1 MHGKL
6 KNCIIQLTKSRI
18 NANIC
23 KLSMYKR
30 IDKLIN
36 QVGNYACALRKKKW
50 AYCIMYAVL
59 TENVS

>member
-6 KNCIIQLTKSRI
+6 RYYTIKLIKSRI
-18 NANIC
+18 HANIC

-59 TENVS
+59 TESVS